1 MAEFTF
7 DRTVEVTGAAKS
19 IWELITDVPRLVSWI
34 GVVHNA
40 REIEPLE
47 KYSAVIADK
56 VGMFKLNADLNIRF
70 TDVRVSELIIARA
83 EGRDRQLG
91 SRITINGE
99 VQLDPGPSTTTVRV
113 SGSYGI
119 TGNAATLGS
128 SAIKRKGDKVLEEFF
143 GNLESDLSA
152 L

>member
-1 MAEFTF
+1 MAEFAF
-7 DRTVEVTGAAKS
+7 DRTVEVTGGPES
-19 IWELITDVPRLVSWI
+19 IWELITDVSRLVSWI

-40 REIEPLE
+40 REIAPLE

-83 EGRDRQLG
+83 EGKDRQLG

-99 VQLDPGPSTTTVRV
+99 VQLDPRPSTTTVRV

-143 GNLESDLSA
+143 GNLESD
-152 L
+152 